1 MATLPHQKS
10 AAREWVEAIGGFFLG
25 PLLFLL
31 PFCLI
36 GAIAGA
42 LWRFGHSLR

>member
-1 MATLPHQKS
+1 MPTPAYEKS
-10 AAREWVEAIGGFFLG
+10 AFREWVEAIGGFIVAPILT
-25 PLLFLL
+25 LL
-31 PFCLI
+31 PFIIL